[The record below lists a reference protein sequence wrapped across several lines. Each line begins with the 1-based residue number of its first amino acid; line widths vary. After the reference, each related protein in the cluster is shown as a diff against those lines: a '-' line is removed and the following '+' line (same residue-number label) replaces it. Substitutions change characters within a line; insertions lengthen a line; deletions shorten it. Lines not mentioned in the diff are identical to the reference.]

1 MTIDKTNSAEKLML
15 IDELNNL
22 LSTYQVFYQNL
33 RGFHWNVK
41 GPGFFELHNK
51 FELMYDQANA
61 YIDLL
66 AERVLTLGGVP
77 IRTFSEYLSLS
88 KIEENRSAETAM
100 DTVGA
105 TLEGINQVLELER
118 KLLIMAGEQDDEG
131 TVTMISDDIAVL
143 EKEGW
148 MLRAYLG

>member
-1 MTIDKTNSAEKLML
+1 MKIEKTISAEKLML
-15 IDELNNL
+15 VDELNNL
-22 LSTYQVFYQNL
+22 LSSYQVFYQNL

-77 IRTFSEYLSLS
+77 IRTFSEYLSYS
-88 KIEENRSAETAM
+88 SIDENNQAETAL
-100 DTVGA
+100 DTVMV
-105 TLEGINQVLELER
+105 TLAGIEAVLELER
-118 KLLIMAGEQDDEG
+118 KLLNQAGELDDEG

-143 EKEGW
+143 EKEAW